1 MATFKQKVALKS
13 LMRTLRREIPSSNNP
28 EWKRDAEFV
37 DWTIYAHNRSLPE
50 YFGARLDESAK
61 QMLVDYVQRYGAIY
75 DEMMAK
81 TTTVRQQQT
90 YWGKIKTVIP
100 FIPMVASYAK
110 KVNSLEKE
118 VFEKV
123 LGIIPAE
130 EQG

>member
-13 LMRTLRREIPSSNNP
+13 LMETLRRETPSNNNP

-37 DWTIYAHNRSLPE
+37 DWTICAHNIGLPE
-50 YFGARLDESAK
+50 SFRARLDESAR

-90 YWGKIKTVIP
+90 YWGKIKTIIP
-100 FIPMVASYAK
+100 FIPMAVSYANK
-110 KVNSLEKE
+110 AKCLRKE
-118 VFEKV
+118 AYEKV
-123 LGIIPAE
+123 LATLPVEG
-130 EQG
+130 